1 MTAGDGQKASV
12 RRGKIRFERH
22 SSQVVFDPATSDFV
36 VTWTKCGIPDS
47 ERLAAKRDPG
57 KWMPSVSAVCTLFD
71 RGCIPQNRIV
81 YAARAIGR
89 AWNAGDRDS
98 LDTEE
103 AKKAAELVADL
114 SSMCVD
120 PESES
125 VAMDIGQAMRH
136 LIDEMAAVRFAGV
149 PCEKFS
155 ESAVMP
161 TLEKAA
167 EECFGVDGFE
177 SWPAVAKRR
186 RFMFCLNKR
195 ERSEVK
201 YTLISLLFDT
211 GSCPLLSLSDRRMLR
226 MRAMRE
232 ANVVDRLTPESM
244 CSFFRH
250 ALSVMRGVKD
260 AGLSRIGGVMSQQ
273 QLVDCLSAA
282 DSPHEILTCCKHDN
296 HEKKHQKGIK
306 Q

>member
-1 MTAGDGQKASV
+1 MTARDGKKASV
-12 RRGKIRFERH
+12 RRGKVRFERH

-36 VTWTKCGIPDS
+36 VTWTKCGMPDS
-47 ERLAAKRDPG
+47 ERLAKKRDPS
-57 KWMPSVSAVCTLFD
+57 KWMPSVSAVSTLFD

-136 LIDEMAAVRFAGV
+136 LIDEMAAVRFASV
-149 PCEKFS
+149 PCEEFA

-161 TLEKAA
+161 ALEKAA
-167 EECFGVDGFE
+167 EECMHVDGFE

-186 RFMFCLNKR
+186 RFMFCLNRR

-226 MRAMRE
+226 MQAMRD
-232 ANVVDRLTPESM
+232 ANVADGFTSESM
-244 CSFFRH
+244 CRFFRY
-250 ALSVMRGVKD
+250 ALSRMRGVKD
-260 AGLSRIGGVMSQQ
+260 AGLSKIGGTMSQQ

-282 DSPHEILTCCKHDN
+282 DSPHRILTDCQ
-296 HEKKHQKGIK
+296 HQ
-306 Q
+306 

>member
-1 MTAGDGQKASV
+1 MTAGDGQKASA
-12 RRGKIRFERH
+12 RRGRIRFERH

-36 VTWTKCGIPDS
+36 VTWTKCGMPDS
-47 ERLAAKRDPG
+47 DRLAKKRDPS
-57 KWMPSVSAVCTLFD
+57 KWMPSVSAVSTLFD

-103 AKKAAELVADL
+103 AKKAAELVSDL

-136 LIDEMAAVRFAGV
+136 LIDEMAAVRFASI
-149 PCEKFS
+149 PCEEFA

-161 TLEKAA
+161 ALEKAA
-167 EECFGVDGFE
+167 EECMHVDGFE

-186 RFMFCLNKR
+186 RFMFCLNRR
-195 ERSEVK
+195 ERSEVN
-201 YTLISLLFDT
+201 YTLVSLLFDT

-226 MRAMRE
+226 MQAMRE
-232 ANVVDRLTPESM
+232 AKVGEGLTVDSICR
-244 CSFFRH
+244 FFRY
-250 ALSVMRGVKD
+250 ALSRMRGVKD
-260 AGLSRIGGVMSQQ
+260 AGLSRIGGTLSQQ
-273 QLVDCLSAA
+273 QLLDCISAA
-282 DSPHEILTCCKHDN
+282 DPPS
-296 HEKKHQKGIK
+296 
-306 Q
+306 

>member
-1 MTAGDGQKASV
+1 MPEEKGHKAPG
-12 RRGKIRFERH
+12 RRKIRFERH

-47 ERLAAKRDPG
+47 ERLAARRDPR
-57 KWMPSVSAVCTLFD
+57 KWIPSVSAVSTLFD

-81 YAARAIGR
+81 FAARAIGR

-103 AKKAAELVADL
+103 SKKAAELVADL

-136 LIDEMAAVRFAGV
+136 LIDEMAAVRFASL
-149 PCEKFS
+149 PCEEFE

-161 TLEKAA
+161 ALEKAA
-167 EECFGVDGFE
+167 GECFGVEGFE
-177 SWPAVAKRR
+177 SWPAMAKRR
-186 RFMFCLNKR
+186 RFMFCLNRR

-201 YTLISLLFDT
+201 YTLVSLLFDT

-226 MRAMRE
+226 MQAVRE
-232 ANVVDRLTPESM
+232 SGLSEGLTPESM
-244 CSFFRH
+244 CRFFRY
-250 ALSVMRGVKD
+250 ALSRMRGMKD
-260 AGLSRIGGVMSQQ
+260 AGLAKLGGIMSQQ

-282 DSPHEILTCCKHDN
+282 DIPHKILTDCQH
-296 HEKKHQKGIK
+296 
-306 Q
+306 